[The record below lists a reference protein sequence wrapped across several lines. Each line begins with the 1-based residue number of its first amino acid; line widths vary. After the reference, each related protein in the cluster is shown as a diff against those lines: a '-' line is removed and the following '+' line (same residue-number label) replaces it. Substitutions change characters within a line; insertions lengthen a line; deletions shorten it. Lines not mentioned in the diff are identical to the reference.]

1 MIGKSTHLQVIPQ
14 KSTQNAA
21 KLPLQNMRQKP
32 VEFLLNDTGV
42 DFNFRNNF
50 ASLCFFA
57 KVSVPL
63 QFIIPCLGQ
72 GITEYTGTKLLRK
85 NPNRRSFCERKRTV
99 PVGNG

>member
-14 KSTQNAA
+14 KSTKKRSKFAIATRDKNQWTF
-21 KLPLQNMRQKP
+21 
-32 VEFLLNDTGV
+32 FLYDTGV
-42 DFNFRNNF
+42 DFNSRNNF

-72 GITEYTGTKLLRK
+72 GITDYTGTKLLRK
-85 NPNRRSFCERKRTV
+85 NPNKRSFCV
-99 PVGNG
+99 LVGDD